1 MINMISRRA
10 TYKRQVGFTLIELL
24 VALGL
29 GLVVT
34 VVATTALLLSQKGF
48 TTVDSTTQLRDRE
61 RFVVDLLSRVIV
73 QAGYQD
79 LAAPN
84 LVLRSTSS
92 LISSSDP
99 EPDIYGWNN
108 AVYATP
114 AGILL
119 SESNKIVNGNRPAS
133 CPTSTD
139 ITSCNNGSDVLVIRY
154 QGVSKTP
161 GSITADNSIINCA
174 GLGEAGLITGNLN
187 QRALSM
193 FHVTQSVTG
202 EPSLSCSYYSQTDG
216 TWVNTPIIEG
226 VESFQVLYGTDGVSP
241 GVAPAAITLDTV
253 SDRWL
258 RADQLDVAGNFVAT
272 RENWRRVRAVR
283 IGLVLR
289 ASVGSAQE
297 RATKTFQP
305 LGSLYVS
312 SADVGSGL
320 NVAADGRLRM
330 QTALTVQ
337 LRNDQTLR

>member
-1 MINMISRRA
+1 MNMIARRA
-10 TYKRQVGFTLIELL
+10 TYKRQVGLTLIELL

-34 VVATTALLLSQKGF
+34 VVAATALLLAQKGF

-61 RFVVDLLSRVIV
+61 RFAVDLLSRVIV

-84 LVLRSTSS
+84 LVLRSTSGLS
-92 LISSSDP
+92 SSSDP

-139 ITSCNNGSDVLVIRY
+139 ITSCNNGSDVLVVRY
-154 QGVSKTP
+154 QGVSLTP
-161 GSITADNSIINCA
+161 GSIAADNSIINCA
-174 GLGEAGLITGNLN
+174 GMGEAGLITGDLN
-187 QRALSM
+187 ERALSM
-193 FHVTQSVTG
+193 FHVTQSVSG
-202 EPSLSCSYYSQTDG
+202 EPSLSCSYYSQKNG

-241 GVAPAAITLDTV
+241 GVAPAAAATLDTV

-258 RADQLDVAGNFVAT
+258 RADQLNVAGNFVAT

-297 RATKTFQP
+297 RATRTFQP

-312 SADVGSGL
+312 GADVGSGL